1 MNTLYKIL
9 FLSIVVITITSCVP
23 AYYMANSA
31 MEPIVFTKP
40 LYHDTATV
48 SSYIGGKFNT
58 ALDSAYNNS
67 GETNSF
73 GQIYWFRTH
82 IQKYYNFSYGAFGYL
97 GNYKVTAV
105 KELTGNK
112 SYFGGGVSGEFCV
125 NIPVDAIDI
134 RIIGLKGTMY
144 YEDGNYRRFKMLARD
159 QKLAIT
165 STDLYGYNLS
175 ETFGMDI
182 KLNKISSVGCYI
194 SNGMSG
200 QLISGERFFTSS
212 AVLNYQTKKFTLFL
226 QSSSTW
232 LRDLSTV
239 FGIGGEVS
247 VGLNYRL

>member
-1 MNTLYKIL
+1 MINLIKGLLI
-9 FLSIVVITITSCVP
+9 FFVVINVTSCVP

-58 ALDSAYNNS
+58 SLDSAYNNS

-105 KELTGNK
+105 NELAGNK

-125 NIPVDAIDI
+125 NIPIDVIDI
-134 RIIGLKGTMY
+134 RVIGLKGTMY

-182 KLNKISSVGCYI
+182 KLNKISSVGWYI

-200 QLISGERFFTSS
+200 HLISGERFFTSS
-212 AVLNYQTKKFTLFL
+212 AVLNYQTQKFTLYL

-232 LRDLSTV
+232 LRGLSTL
-239 FGIGGEVS
+239 FGIGSEVS